1 MKSTLLTVEP
11 TCNVDCLKYILL
23 CSKTTDY
30 LRRIHF
36 FVAVFCA
43 FIAWPASYGALGHMT
58 PSLDFQHFTYGVRQ
72 AFATTGGNMVASD
85 TGLEAF
91 GLYIVSPQNADLVFF
106 EQIGQKSTDFTW
118 NPEEILRQ

>member
-1 MKSTLLTVEP
+1 M
-11 TCNVDCLKYILL
+11 L

-30 LRRIHF
+30 LRRVHF

-106 EQIGQKSTDFTW
+106 EQIG
-118 NPEEILRQ
+118 